1 MFFVCPDFQ
10 RWFAPIPVLLTSALF
25 SFGQTWGSPDQPV
38 PADKGSLS
46 PEGKFQPQPANSNV
60 EKAPDPEARL
70 KELGIRIEGEVL
82 KIGTVEVDRRSQSVS
97 FPAKLQMA
105 DGTIEYFLV
114 HSKGKTH
121 ESLFVTDVPPQDI
134 HIACLLAGLSGNSPD
149 KPGRIQVEV
158 AWETNGPPR
167 KEPAEKLVAI
177 AKDHPQGESGGV
189 LSPGPWDYVGSTV
202 DAAGFAATREGSI
215 ISLITDGSALVCN
228 PRPGRVDDT
237 LHVPNTKSLPA
248 AGYPVRIVF
257 RKTHPQ
263 TQPKNP

>member
-10 RWFAPIPVLLTSALF
+10 RWFAPIPVFLTSALF
-25 SFGQTWGSPDQPV
+25 SFGQAGGSSDQPV
-38 PADKGSLS
+38 PADKGTLNAA
-46 PEGKFQPQPANSNV
+46 GKFSPKTDNSGI
-60 EKAPDPEARL
+60 APDPAGKL
-70 KELGIRIEGEVL
+70 KDLGIRFDGDL
-82 KIGTVEVDRRSQSVS
+82 LRIGAVELDRKSQTITL
-97 FPAKLQMA
+97 PAKLQMV

-134 HIACLLAGLSGNSPD
+134 HIACLLAGLSGNTPD
-149 KPGRIQVEV
+149 KSGKIIVEV
-158 AWETNGPPR
+158 TWETNGPPR
-167 KEPAEKLVAI
+167 REPAEKLVAI
-177 AKDHPQGESGGV
+177 AKDHPQGEFGGV

-215 ISLITDGSALVCN
+215 MSLITDSSALVCN

-248 AGYPVRIVF
+248 PGYPVRIVF
-257 RKTHPQ
+257 RKTPPQ